1 MEVRVKD
8 LIDCQSTLQ
17 RKYFNYVLVK
27 EQTNGVRYRF
37 TVSLASPSMGAW
49 MVYTFPDYRGY
60 KKFKLGRLQEN
71 VCCHLSVYFL
81 ELSGE
86 QSRYTH
92 QPIDCKQLSGLEE
105 GICR

>member
-27 EQTNGVRYRF
+27 EQTNGVRNRF
-37 TVSLASPSMGAW
+37 TVSLDSPSTGAW

-71 VCCHLSVYFL
+71 VCRHLSVYFL
-81 ELSGE
+81 ELIS
-86 QSRYTH
+86 Q
-92 QPIDCKQLSGLEE
+92 QPQYNPLLSTVVKV
-105 GICR
+105 